1 MAGDVNIF
9 LHEPEEE
16 GDAADLECEVMIAGA
31 SLPLAL
37 FLCFAPACVLNQ
49 SSLPMPLQSL
59 NAGKSVIGRA
69 PPKVVR

>member
-31 SLPLAL
+31 SLLLAL
-37 FLCFAPACVLNQ
+37 SLFCSCLCSDYHTP
-49 SSLPMPLQSL
+49 LPVPLQSL
-59 NAGKSVIGRA
+59 IAGKSVIRRA
-69 PPKVVR
+69 SPKFVR

>member
-31 SLPLAL
+31 SLSFAL
-37 FLCFAPACVLNQ
+37 SLCFALASVLTIK
-49 SSLPMPLQSL
+49 LIFLCPF
-59 NAGKSVIGRA
+59 RA
-69 PPKVVR
+69 